1 MSMSRLVSAMAAVAV
16 LSMGVALA
24 AQDDLSKLLAPT
36 SQDDLARLAPIP
48 GTVTFNLRSTTLPAA
63 IHVLGETAGIDI
75 RLTPD
80 VEALDGTVNFSFQN
94 ARFDDVFQVFLQV
107 GHLSYAVINE
117 KTVVVTRRP

>member
-1 MSMSRLVSAMAAVAV
+1 MRMSRLVNAMAAVAV
-16 LSMGVALA
+16 LSMGVAVA

-36 SQDDLARLAPIP
+36 SQDDLARLAPIS
-48 GTVTFNLRSTTLPAA
+48 GTVTFSFQNTTLPSLL
-63 IHVLGETAGIDI
+63 HRLGEASGIDI

-80 VEALDGTVNFSFQN
+80 VEALDAPVNFSFQN
-94 ARFDDVFQVFLQV
+94 ARFDAVFQVFLQV